1 MYQHIH
7 GTCSDGVSVSVVLT
21 IANVVMEDVQEGSS
35 SGYIACC
42 IFLPT
47 TGRCY
52 VDDTCTD
59 FQQDLVE
66 FIHNHAPELHKC
78 AYSSQ

>member
-35 SGYIACC
+35 SGYIAHC
-42 IFLPT
+42 ILLPT
-47 TGRCY
+47 KVLCR
-52 VDDTCTD
+52 
-59 FQQDLVE
+59 
-66 FIHNHAPELHKC
+66 
-78 AYSSQ
+78 